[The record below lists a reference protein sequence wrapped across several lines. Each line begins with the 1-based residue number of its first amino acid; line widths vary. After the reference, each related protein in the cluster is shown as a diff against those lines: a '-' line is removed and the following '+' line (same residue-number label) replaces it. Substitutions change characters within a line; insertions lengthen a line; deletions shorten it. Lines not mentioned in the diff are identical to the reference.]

1 ARRIP
6 VDYASHSH
14 HVEPLHHHLTQL
26 LAHIKPQRTEIEFY
40 STVTGDVLDTTE
52 LTADYWYRNLRQTV
66 RLDETVR
73 ALHRDRFGLFIES
86 SPHPVLTYGIQ
97 QTLDEV
103 DPSGSVAVLG
113 TLRRDQ
119 DDHAQFLTAL
129 ATAWTSGAP
138 LTRWTTHDRTP
149 THTDLPTYPFQRTR
163 HWITPQTGSGTPSA
177 LGLAPTDHLFLKTA
191 TTHPDGTTTYTGTLN
206 LTTHPWLTDHT
217 IHDTVLLPA
226 TALLD
231 LTLHAAHDLHH
242 PHIEE
247 LTLHTPT
254 PLTTTPTQLHLT
266 ATPPTNHTRTL
277 TIHTRPHTTNPHTP
291 WTHTATATLTTT
303 GPDTDPH
310 TDTSTTHTWPP
321 THTTPIPLTHLYDDL
336 TTHGYTYGPTFQ
348 GLTHAWKNHTTLHAT
363 TTLPTTQTPTHTTIH
378 PALLDAALH
387 PLLTTTD
394 HTTLHLPTTFTHTT
408 LHTTHATTLHT
419 TLTPHPT
426 NPNTH
431 TLTAT
436 DPHGTPVITT
446 TLTTTP
452 TTPTHLTHTLNTL
465 NAA

>member
-1 ARRIP
+1 MDPILDEFHTAAREITFHEPRIP
-6 VDYASHSH
+6 FISDATGKPAGPEVTTPEYWTDHIRGTVRYHDALQTAAQLGTTTYLELGATPTLTAPTRETLDTAHIT
-14 HVEPLHHHLTQL
+14 PLLRPHTDETHHL
-26 LAHIKPQRTEIEFY
+26 
-40 STVTGDVLDTTE
+40 
-52 LTADYWYRNLRQTV
+52 
-66 RLDETVR
+66 
-73 ALHRDRFGLFIES
+73 
-86 SPHPVLTYGIQ
+86 
-97 QTLDEV
+97 
-103 DPSGSVAVLG
+103 
-113 TLRRDQ
+113 
-119 DDHAQFLTAL
+119 LTAL
-129 ATAWTSGAP
+129 ATTWTTGTP
-138 LTRWTTHDRTP
+138 LTHSTTHTNHTP
-149 THTDLPTYPFQRTR
+149 LPTYPFQ
-163 HWITPQTGSGTPSA
+163 HQHLWLESELPKGTPSA

-266 ATPPTNHTRTL
+266 ATPPHDHTRTL

-303 GPDTDPH
+303 GPDTDLP
-310 TDTSTTHTWPP
+310 TDNTWPP

-408 LHTTHATTLHT
+408 LHLPTTFTHTTLHTTHATTLHT

-465 NAA
+465 